1 MKQSREAKYTLA
13 GTDHMDKL
21 SYESDSEDGDENK
34 ERGNWS
40 GKLDF
45 ILSLI
50 GYCIG
55 MSNVWRFPYLCYRNG
70 GGAFL
75 IPYLLFMALCGMPL
89 FFLEV
94 AFGQFCSEGPI
105 TAWKVCRL
113 FKGAGI
119 GMVIITGLTTIY
131 YNAIIMYILYFF
143 ISSFTAIPNLPW
155 STCDNW
161 WNTEACS
168 TRSKMAMLNATN
180 VTETA
185 FAYSNANSTNNLNM
199 TMNWTNDTSLKPV
212 TASQEFWTNRVLRLS
227 DGIDSFGGIQWD
239 LALLL
244 LLAWFII
251 FLCLIKGIKTTGKV
265 VYVTATFPYLVIT
278 ILIIRGVTL
287 PGAAD
292 GLKFFFVPR
301 WEQLANFKV
310 WSDAAVQIFF
320 SLGPSWGGLLTMA
333 SYNKFRHNCLR
344 DSIFVPI
351 VNSAT
356 SIYIGIAVFSVLGF
370 LSHDTGVPIK
380 DVVDAGPGL
389 VFVVYPEA
397 LSRIPLAPLWSAL
410 FFLMLFTVGLDSQ
423 FVMLEGVCSAI
434 IDSWPKVL
442 RPKKT
447 LFVLVICICF
457 YLLGLPMT
465 TKGGNYLLVLLD
477 WYISYFGLMVIALV
491 ECLVFAAVYGINN
504 FYDDISMMIRQRLSI
519 WWKICWMCIT
529 PLIVLVILFMMFA
542 TYVPIY
548 IGDYVYPKW
557 AEGLGLIVA
566 SSSVIII
573 PVWMFVEYFTTSK
586 GDTVVQ
592 RLKSLTIPTEDWGPA
607 VEKFRTGRYKRN
619 ETPITVM
626 EMKPPSYQ
634 PHY

>member
-1 MKQSREAKYTLA
+1 
-13 GTDHMDKL
+13 MDNISKD
-21 SYESDSEDGDENK
+21 SDYENGDENK

-50 GYCIG
+50 GYAVG
-55 MSNVWRFPYLCYRNG
+55 MSNIWRFPYLCYRNG

-89 FFLEV
+89 FFLEI

-119 GMVIITGLTTIY
+119 GMLIITGLTTIY

-161 WNTEACS
+161 WNTEACAK
-168 TRSKMAMLNATN
+168 RGVVNMLNGTN
-180 VTETA
+180 STEKALSYTH
-185 FAYSNANSTNNLNM
+185 ANSTYELNNITLNWKNG
-199 TMNWTNDTSLKPV
+199 TALKPI
-212 TASQEFWTNRVLRLS
+212 TPSQEFWTNRVLRLT
-227 DGIDSFGGIQWD
+227 DGIDNFGEVQWD

-244 LLAWFII
+244 LLAWIVV
-251 FLCLIKGIKTTGKV
+251 FLCIMKGIKSTGKV

-292 GLKFFFVPR
+292 GLKFYFVPR
-301 WEQLANFKV
+301 WEQLAKFSV

-344 DSIFVPI
+344 DSILVPI

-356 SIYIGIAVFSVLGF
+356 SIYCGIAVFSVLGF
-370 LSHDTGVPIK
+370 LSQDTGVPIEE
-380 DVVDAGPGL
+380 VVDAGPGL

-397 LSRIPLAPLWSAL
+397 LTRIPLAPLWSAL

-447 LFVLVICICF
+447 LFVLVTCMSLYI
-457 YLLGLPMT
+457 LGLPIT
-465 TKGGNYLLVLLD
+465 TRGGNYLLILLD
-477 WYISYFGLMVIALV
+477 WYISYFGIMAIALV
-491 ECLVFAAVYGINN
+491 ECFVFVVIYGVDN
-504 FYDDISMMIRQRLSI
+504 FYDDISMMILRRPSV

-529 PLIVLVILFMMFA
+529 PIVITFILIMMLV

-548 IGDYVYPKW
+548 YGDYIYPKW
-557 AEGLGLIVA
+557 AEVTGLLIA
-566 SSSVIII
+566 SSSVIVI
-573 PVWMFVEYFTTSK
+573 PMWMVIEFFTTSE
-586 GDTVVQ
+586 GDTFLQ

-607 VEKFRTGRYKRN
+607 VEKFRTGRYEYKKTSIN
-619 ETPITVM
+619 VM
-626 EMKPPSYQ
+626 EMKPPTY
-634 PHY
+634 HA